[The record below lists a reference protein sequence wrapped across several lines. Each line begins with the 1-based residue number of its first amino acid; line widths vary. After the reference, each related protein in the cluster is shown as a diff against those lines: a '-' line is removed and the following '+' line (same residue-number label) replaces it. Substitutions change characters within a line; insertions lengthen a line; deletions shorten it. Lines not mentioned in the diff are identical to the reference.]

1 MCSFELHPS
10 EKRHVAKK
18 FRWKEMLGR
27 MKLGVKSLS
36 GLLGICS
43 LIGMAIKIKRR

>member
-1 MCSFELHPS
+1 
-10 EKRHVAKK
+10 
-18 FRWKEMLGR
+18 MLGR

-43 LIGMAIKIKRR
+43 LIGMAIKIKRRWSNDNYAEKIH